1 MARTTM
7 NLQDGFLNQVR
18 KENTEIKMVLL
29 DGSELVGLVRGFDNF
44 TVIVASQATQHLVYK
59 HAVAQIVIPRSA
71 GRGPDSHEPGEGR
84 GHSSNVDGPRRD
96 ARAREARPRHVPG
109 RVGSKPTE

>member
-18 KENTEIKMVLL
+18 KENTEIKMILL
-29 DGSELVGLVRGFDNF
+29 DGSELVGWVRGFDNF

-59 HAVAQIVIPRSA
+59 HAIAQVIIPRSA
-71 GRGPDSHEPGEGR
+71 ARPSEAHEHGE
-84 GHSSNVDGPRRD
+84 S
-96 ARAREARPRHVPG
+96 REARGQDPTRRHGRERSEMAREPRERPEVSPRH
-109 RVGSKPTE
+109 

>member
-59 HAVAQIVIPRSA
+59 HAIAQIIIPRST
-71 GRGPDSHEPGEGR
+71 GRSSDSHEPGEGR
-84 GHSSNVDGPRRD
+84 GHAAAVEGPRRD
-96 ARAREARPRHVPG
+96 VRAREARPRRIPG

>member
-29 DGSELVGLVRGFDNF
+29 DGSELVGQVRGFDNF

-59 HAVAQIVIPRSA
+59 HAIAQIIIPRSSG

-84 GHSSNVDGPRRD
+84 GHEAGERPRRD
-96 ARAREARPRHVPG
+96 VRARHGRPPRDPG
-109 RVGSKPTE
+109 RLNS

>member
-29 DGSELVGLVRGFDNF
+29 DGSELVGWVRGFDNF
-44 TVIVASQATQHLVYK
+44 TVIVASQVTQHLVYK
-59 HAVAQIVIPRSA
+59 HAIAQIMIPRA
-71 GRGPDSHEPGEGR
+71 TGRPGDATDPAEHRGNERVERGR
-84 GHSSNVDGPRRD
+84 
-96 ARAREARPRHVPG
+96 
-109 RVGSKPTE
+109 